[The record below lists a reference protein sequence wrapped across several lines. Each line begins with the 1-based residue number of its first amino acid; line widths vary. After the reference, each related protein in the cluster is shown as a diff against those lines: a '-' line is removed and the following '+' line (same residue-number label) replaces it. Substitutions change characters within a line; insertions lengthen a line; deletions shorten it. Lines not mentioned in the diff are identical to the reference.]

1 MVRLSGVPGLNSVS
15 KHEDVQVY
23 SASLHLWKSG
33 NGGLLRTKTP
43 DGVWGS
49 WRRVFEA
56 IIAMLFIVARQG
68 YPQVSDGTAN
78 HAMVIL
84 RYFPRPARLNL
95 MALVALHHSR
105 SFTPR
110 VSFWGERIVLG
121 RLKVR

>member
-1 MVRLSGVPGLNSVS
+1 MEVGEWGFIT
-15 KHEDVQVY
+15 Y
-23 SASLHLWKSG
+23 
-33 NGGLLRTKTP
+33 KTP

-56 IIAMLFIVARQG
+56 IIAMLFSIARLG

-95 MALVALHHSR
+95 MALVAHHHSR

-110 VSFWGERIVLG
+110 VSFWGESIVLG
-121 RLKVR
+121 RLKVRQ